1 MFSVLRG
8 YLNPGDE
15 VICIEPFFDQYTASI
30 VSSILCCRSA
40 LHLLFSSCV
49 NR

>member
-30 VSSILCCRSA
+30 VSLCTFLVASA
-40 LHLLFSSCV
+40 RLSA
-49 NR
+49 R